1 MGNMNYALY
10 INGKFQDRIIYIPD
24 LDDWLDTIVNLF
36 DPNEIKI
43 IFRGQ
48 LIENY
53 DWTEKSIDIIT
64 DHSIV
69 I

>member
-10 INGKFQDRIIYIPD
+10 INGKFQDRIVYIPD
-24 LDDWLDTIVNLF
+24 LDDWLDTVVNLF
-36 DPNEIKI
+36 DPDEIKI

-48 LIENY
+48 FIENY
-53 DWTEKSIDIIT
+53 DWTNKSIDIIT
-64 DHSIV
+64 DHPIV

>member
-36 DPNEIKI
+36 DPHEIKI

-64 DHSIV
+64 DHPIV

>member
-36 DPNEIKI
+36 DPDEIKI